1 MSRTRVCHVQE
12 STGSI
17 PLNAHV
23 SRLSQPRQGPKG
35 TRSRNLCLILLVS
48 SEVRYA
54 AHCVA
59 LDFDIRRAH
68 LAN

>member
-1 MSRTRVCHVQE
+1 MSRTGVCHVQK
-12 STGSI
+12 STSGI

-23 SRLSQPRQGPKG
+23 SRLGQPRKG
-35 TRSRNLCLILLVS
+35 TKSARSRNLCLILLVS

-59 LDFDIRRAH
+59 LDFDIR
-68 LAN
+68 